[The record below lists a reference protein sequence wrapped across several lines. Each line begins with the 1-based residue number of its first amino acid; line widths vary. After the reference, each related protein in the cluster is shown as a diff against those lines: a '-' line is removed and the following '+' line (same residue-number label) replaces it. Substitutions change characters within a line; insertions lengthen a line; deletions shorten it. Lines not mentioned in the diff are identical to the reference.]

1 MKTLLIGISSPIGQS
16 FLKASSNRGL
26 DVIAIS
32 DPYSDQG
39 SIYTQLGKTI
49 ECDLSDEQKLQ
60 ELLFQEWPDVLINC
74 TEEILDE
81 EKMASSNTH
90 LPKFLSQL
98 THHLGTRFIHISSNA
113 IFDGTKSDFYR
124 STDVPN
130 PQTFYGQTKLLGEK
144 EILKNSS
151 SNPLILRIPEILSSD
166 SKSVQKSFNQKIMQS
181 AQSKQ
186 VIELTNTKQFQP
198 TSSTN
203 IADVILELCERNDLH
218 GIFHWAGSE
227 TINEYELAKL
237 ILNRAN
243 VVNPGDLIKLNS
255 DSTISNFCME
265 LHPLKNKLKTQA
277 LNLKEIFEELD
288 YREPLNFN

>member
-32 DPYSDQG
+32 DPISDQG
-39 SIYTQLGKTI
+39 SIHTQSGKTL

-81 EKMASSNTH
+81 EKMARSNTH
-90 LPKFLSQL
+90 LPRFLSQL

-166 SKSVQKSFNQKIMQS
+166 SKSVQKSFNQKILQS

-255 DSTISNFCME
+255 DSTVSNFCME

>member
-81 EKMASSNTH
+81 EKMARSNTH

-166 SKSVQKSFNQKIMQS
+166 SKSVQKSFNQKILQS

>member
-26 DVIAIS
+26 DVVAIS
-32 DPYSDQG
+32 DRNSDLG
-39 SIYTQLGKTI
+39 SIHTQLGKTI

-60 ELLFQEWPDVLINC
+60 ELLFQEWPEVLINC

-166 SKSVQKSFNQKIMQS
+166 SKSVQKSFNQKILQS

>member
-16 FLKASSNRGL
+16 FLKASSKRGL
-26 DVIAIS
+26 DVIAMS
-32 DPYSDQG
+32 DPYSDP
-39 SIYTQLGKTI
+39 SYNDTQSGKII
-49 ECDLSDEQKLQ
+49 ECDLSNESKLQ
-60 ELLFQEWPDVLINC
+60 ELIFQEWPEVLINC
-74 TEEILDE
+74 SEEVIDE
-81 EKMASSNTH
+81 EKMAGSNTH

-124 STDVPN
+124 STDTPN

-144 EILKNSS
+144 EILKNSN

-166 SKSVQKSFNQKIMQS
+166 SKSKQKSFNQKIIQS

-237 ILNRAN
+237 ILKRAN
-243 VVNPGDLIKLNS
+243 VENYDDLIKLNG
-255 DSTISNFCME
+255 DSTINNFCME

-288 YREPLNFN
+288 YKEPLKFN

>member
-32 DPYSDQG
+32 DPYSDKG
-39 SIYTQLGKTI
+39 SIHTQSVKTI

-81 EKMASSNTH
+81 EKMARSNAH
-90 LPKFLSQL
+90 LPRFLSQL

-166 SKSVQKSFNQKIMQS
+166 SKSVQKSFNQKILQS

>member
-39 SIYTQLGKTI
+39 SIHTQLGKTI

-74 TEEILDE
+74 IEEILDE
-81 EKMASSNTH
+81 EKMARSNTH

-124 STDVPN
+124 STDLPN

>member
-26 DVIAIS
+26 DVVAIS
-32 DPYSDQG
+32 DRNSDLG
-39 SIYTQLGKTI
+39 SIHTQLGKTI

-227 TINEYELAKL
+227 TINEYKLAKL

>member
-26 DVIAIS
+26 DVVAIS
-32 DPYSDQG
+32 DRNSDLG
-39 SIYTQLGKTI
+39 SIHTQLGKTI

-237 ILNRAN
+237 ILTRAN

>member
-26 DVIAIS
+26 DVVAIS
-32 DPYSDQG
+32 DRNSDLG
-39 SIYTQLGKTI
+39 SIHTQLGKTI

-227 TINEYELAKL
+227 TINEYELDKL

>member
-26 DVIAIS
+26 DVVAIS
-32 DPYSDQG
+32 DRNSDLG
-39 SIYTQLGKTI
+39 SIHTQLGKTI

-166 SKSVQKSFNQKIMQS
+166 SKSVQKSFNQKILQS

>member
-81 EKMASSNTH
+81 EKMARSNTH

-144 EILKNSS
+144 EILKSSS

-166 SKSVQKSFNQKIMQS
+166 SKSVQKSFNQKILQS

>member
-39 SIYTQLGKTI
+39 SIHTQLGKTI

-81 EKMASSNTH
+81 EKMARSNTH

-166 SKSVQKSFNQKIMQS
+166 SKSVQKSFNQKILQS

>member
-16 FLKASSNRGL
+16 FLKAASKRGL
-26 DVIAIS
+26 DVIAMS
-32 DPYSDQG
+32 DPYSDP
-39 SIYTQLGKTI
+39 SYNDTQSGKII
-49 ECDLSDEQKLQ
+49 ECDLSNESKLQ
-60 ELLFQEWPDVLINC
+60 ELIFQEWPEVLINC
-74 TEEILDE
+74 SEEVIDE
-81 EKMASSNTH
+81 EKMAGSNTH

-124 STDVPN
+124 STDTPN

-144 EILKNSS
+144 EILKNSN

-166 SKSVQKSFNQKIMQS
+166 SKSKQKSFNQKIIQS

-237 ILNRAN
+237 ILKRAN
-243 VVNPGDLIKLNS
+243 VENYDDLIKLNG
-255 DSTISNFCME
+255 DSPISNFCME

-288 YREPLNFN
+288 YKEPLKFN

>member
-26 DVIAIS
+26 DVVAIS
-32 DPYSDQG
+32 DRNSDLG
-39 SIYTQLGKTI
+39 SIHTQLGKTI

-81 EKMASSNTH
+81 EKMARSNTH

>member
-39 SIYTQLGKTI
+39 SIHTQLGKTI

-81 EKMASSNTH
+81 EKMARFNTH

-166 SKSVQKSFNQKIMQS
+166 SKSVQKSFNQKILQS

-203 IADVILELCERNDLH
+203 IADVILELSERNDLH

-255 DSTISNFCME
+255 DSTVSNFCME

>member
-39 SIYTQLGKTI
+39 SIHTQLGKTI

-74 TEEILDE
+74 IEEILDE
-81 EKMASSNTH
+81 EKMARSNTH

-181 AQSKQ
+181 AESKQ

-265 LHPLKNKLKTQA
+265 LHPLENKLKTQA

>member
-26 DVIAIS
+26 DVVAIS
-32 DPYSDQG
+32 DRNSDLG
-39 SIYTQLGKTI
+39 SIHTQLGKTI

>member
-26 DVIAIS
+26 DVVAMS
-32 DPYSDQG
+32 DRNSDLG
-39 SIYTQLGKTI
+39 SIHTQLGKTI

-166 SKSVQKSFNQKIMQS
+166 SKSVQKSFNQKILQS

>member
-81 EKMASSNTH
+81 EKMARSNTH

>member
-26 DVIAIS
+26 DVVAIS
-32 DPYSDQG
+32 DRNSDLG
-39 SIYTQLGKTI
+39 SIHTQLGKTI

-60 ELLFQEWPDVLINC
+60 ELLFQEWPEVLINC

>member
-166 SKSVQKSFNQKIMQS
+166 SKSVQKSFNQKILQS

>member
-26 DVIAIS
+26 NVIGIS
-32 DPYSDQG
+32 DSDTTFTG
-39 SIYTQLGKTI
+39 TTCHKVI
-49 ECDLSDEQKLQ
+49 ECDLKDQQKLQ
-60 ELLFQEWPDVLINC
+60 AICFQEWPDVLINC
-74 TEEILDE
+74 LEEDE
-81 EKMASSNTH
+81 DEGKMADLNTN

-98 THHLGTRFIHISSNA
+98 THHLGTRLIHLSSNA

-166 SKSVQKSFNQKIMQS
+166 SKSVQKSFNQKILQS

>member
-26 DVIAIS
+26 DVVAMS
-32 DPYSDQG
+32 DRNSDLG
-39 SIYTQLGKTI
+39 SIHTQLGKTI

>member
-1 MKTLLIGISSPIGQS
+1 MKTLLIGISSSIGQS
-16 FLKASSNRGL
+16 FLKASSKRGL
-26 DVIAIS
+26 DVIAMS
-32 DPYSDQG
+32 DPYSDP
-39 SIYTQLGKTI
+39 SYNDTQSGKII
-49 ECDLSDEQKLQ
+49 ECDLSNESKLQ
-60 ELLFQEWPDVLINC
+60 ELIFQEWPEVLINC
-74 TEEILDE
+74 SEEVIDE
-81 EKMASSNTH
+81 KKMAGSNTH

-124 STDVPN
+124 STDTPN

-144 EILKNSS
+144 EILKNSN

-166 SKSVQKSFNQKIMQS
+166 SKSKQKSFNQKIIQS

-237 ILNRAN
+237 ILKRAN
-243 VVNPGDLIKLNS
+243 VENYDDLIKLNG

-288 YREPLNFN
+288 YKEPLKFN

>member
-26 DVIAIS
+26 DVVAIS
-32 DPYSDQG
+32 DRNSDLG
-39 SIYTQLGKTI
+39 SIHTQLGKTI

-81 EKMASSNTH
+81 EKMARSNTH

-166 SKSVQKSFNQKIMQS
+166 SKSVQKSFNQKILQS

>member
-32 DPYSDQG
+32 DPCSDQG

-74 TEEILDE
+74 TEEIFDE
-81 EKMASSNTH
+81 EKMARSNTH

-166 SKSVQKSFNQKIMQS
+166 SKSVQKSFNQKILQS

>member
-1 MKTLLIGISSPIGQS
+1 
-16 FLKASSNRGL
+16 
-26 DVIAIS
+26 
-32 DPYSDQG
+32 
-39 SIYTQLGKTI
+39 
-49 ECDLSDEQKLQ
+49 
-60 ELLFQEWPDVLINC
+60 
-74 TEEILDE
+74 
-81 EKMASSNTH
+81 
-90 LPKFLSQL
+90 
-98 THHLGTRFIHISSNA
+98 
-113 IFDGTKSDFYR
+113 
-124 STDVPN
+124 
-130 PQTFYGQTKLLGEK
+130 
-144 EILKNSS
+144 
-151 SNPLILRIPEILSSD
+151 
-166 SKSVQKSFNQKIMQS
+166 VQKSFNQKIMQS

-237 ILNRAN
+237 ILTRAN

>member
-32 DPYSDQG
+32 DPCSDQG

-81 EKMASSNTH
+81 EKMARSNTH

-166 SKSVQKSFNQKIMQS
+166 SKSVQKSFNQKILQS